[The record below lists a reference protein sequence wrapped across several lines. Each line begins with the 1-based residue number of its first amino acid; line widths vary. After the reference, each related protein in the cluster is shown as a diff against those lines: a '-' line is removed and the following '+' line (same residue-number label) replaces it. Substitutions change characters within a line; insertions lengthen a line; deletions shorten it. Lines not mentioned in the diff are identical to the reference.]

1 MPPPPA
7 KKYMLGVRPVLLAL
21 LFGTLVTLLPAFA
34 PATDTQSRTVPLPP
48 GRVLSVEITI
58 GAIKVEGSTR
68 TDAAIDVVRHAPT
81 PEGLARIPV
90 EIVEDEKEI
99 RIRGIQAESGTDAAY
114 RTDVTLKVPHAAVI
128 GSIKVLEGRVSLQ
141 SLDGA
146 VTADIRR
153 GPIDAVGLAGTM
165 RLETGIGNVT
175 ADRMR
180 LSADGLLRLRAFNGN
195 VTLTLAERPRDARIL
210 ALALNGTI
218 ASAIPLNRKD
228 TWGPRW
234 SEATLGAGEPVISID
249 VVTGRIEIKAPS
261 K

>member
-1 MPPPPA
+1 
-7 KKYMLGVRPVLLAL
+7 MLLSL
-21 LFGTLVTLLPAFA
+21 LFGTLATLLPALA
-34 PATDTQSRTVPLPP
+34 PATDTQSRTVLLPP

-58 GAIKVEGSTR
+58 GAVKVEGSTR
-68 TDAAIDVVRHAPT
+68 ADAAIEIVRHAPAAD
-81 PEGLARIPV
+81 GLARIPV
-90 EIVEDEKEI
+90 EIVEDDKEV
-99 RIRGIQAESGTDAAY
+99 RIRGVQAEGGTDAAY
-114 RTDVTLKVPHAAVI
+114 RTDVTLKVPRGAVL
-128 GSIKVLEGRVSLQ
+128 GSIKVLEGRITLQ

-153 GPIDAVGLAGTM
+153 GPIEASELAGTV

-180 LSADGLLRLRAFNGN
+180 LSPDGLLRLRAFNGN
-195 VTLTLAERPRDARIL
+195 VILTLAERPRDARIL

-218 ASAIPLNRKD
+218 ASEIPLNRKD

-234 SEATLGAGEPVISID
+234 SEATLGKGEPVISID
-249 VVTGRIEIKAPS
+249 VVTGRIEIRAP